1 MKKNIV
7 VIKEVIL
14 FKTKTEVKEIDLCNR
29 NKK

>member
-14 FKTKTEVKEIDLCNR
+14 FEMKTKVKEIDLCNR